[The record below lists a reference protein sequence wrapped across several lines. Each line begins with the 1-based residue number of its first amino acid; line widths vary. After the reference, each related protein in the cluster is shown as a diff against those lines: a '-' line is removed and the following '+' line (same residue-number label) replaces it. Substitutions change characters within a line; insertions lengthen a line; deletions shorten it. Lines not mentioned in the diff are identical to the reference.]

1 MMYHKNNK
9 TDKVHQSYARYI
21 IVSKSYLKYKEFIF
35 TFSGTQSRGFKNNVN
50 TYHKNNKTDK
60 VYRSYC
66 SLYFS
71 LHFHTLNTKNLY
83 NLFFQGHNPEDL
95 RTMHHFGYCAKD
107 DAEHCQIMRDH
118 RRDSKYAKMGTWPQH
133 YFRNTGVV
141 NLHLVQ
147 GTVYILG
154 Q

>member
-1 MMYHKNNK
+1 MYHKNNK
-9 TDKVHQSYARYI
+9 TDKVYQSQPLNR
-21 IVSKSYLKYKEFIF
+21 
-35 TFSGTQSRGFKNNVN
+35 
-50 TYHKNNKTDK
+50 
-60 VYRSYC
+60 
-66 SLYFS
+66 
-71 LHFHTLNTKNLY
+71 TLNTKNLY

-147 GTVYILG
+147 GTVIYQGSKILASLMYVHPIFLFFVFWYFG
-154 Q
+154 HFSCVIFFPVFSILAILPCKM